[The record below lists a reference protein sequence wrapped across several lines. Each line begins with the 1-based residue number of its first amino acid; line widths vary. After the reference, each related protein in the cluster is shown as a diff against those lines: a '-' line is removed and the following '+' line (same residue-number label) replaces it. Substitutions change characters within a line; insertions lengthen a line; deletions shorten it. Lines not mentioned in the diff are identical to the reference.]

1 MKTDGVFLRIFLFIF
16 LVTICGMQNLYPTDA
31 SPLMKGRIELGLNR
45 FLFSPHYIT
54 TSTGIGYEYIDGVRR
69 TVFFENDNNFKLSE
83 LITTGWRLKIIGL
96 SPYVDSVS
104 HRISITPLKFID
116 ISLTN
121 SFTNYARYDML
132 LFDTY
137 WSIALKVPVKN
148 VSITGFNAGFCHRV
162 TDYDIY
168 GNGTVYGTDYKW
180 DHIFVYE
187 ITQTFNI
194 ADKDAITIRIGN
206 RRDGLPVS
214 TGYFEVSF
222 ENVYMVNKYAGLYCI
237 IAHSFAG
244 AGSLAGYHDGLRWS
258 IGVVCR
264 IL

>member
-1 MKTDGVFLRIFLFIF
+1 MKPDGFYLRISLFIF
-16 LVTICGMQNLYPTDA
+16 MVTVCGIQNMHSLDA
-31 SPLMKGRIELGLNR
+31 SPLMKGRIELGLNK
-45 FLFSPHYIT
+45 FLFSPCYIT
-54 TSTGIGYEYIDGVRR
+54 TATGIGYEYIDGVRR
-69 TVFFENDNNFKLSE
+69 TLFFENDNSFKLSE
-83 LITTGWRLKIIGL
+83 LMTTGWKIKIIGL

-104 HRISITPLKFID
+104 HRIYLTPLKFID

-121 SFTNYARYDML
+121 TFTNYARYDML

-137 WSIALKVPVKN
+137 WSLKLKLPIRN
-148 VSITGFNAGFCHRV
+148 FSFTAIYAGFCHRV
-162 TDYDIY
+162 TDYNIY
-168 GNGTVYGTDYKW
+168 DDGTVYGNDYKW

-187 ITQTFNI
+187 ITQSFNI
-194 ADKDAITIRIGN
+194 ADKDLLTIRLGN

-222 ENVYMVNKYAGLYCI
+222 ENVYMVNKYAGAYCI

-244 AGSLAGYHDGLRWS
+244 AGSLAGYHDGFRCS
-258 IGVVCR
+258 MGVICR